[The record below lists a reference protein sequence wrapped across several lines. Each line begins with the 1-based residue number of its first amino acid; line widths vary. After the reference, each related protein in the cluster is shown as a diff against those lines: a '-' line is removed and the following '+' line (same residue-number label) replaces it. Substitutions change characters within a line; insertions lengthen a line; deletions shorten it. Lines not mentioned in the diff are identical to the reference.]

1 MVIAMNRR
9 HVIAFMRS
17 TVTSLARELAL
28 LRLTGPRAWLCAET
42 VSAVVCA
49 VVMADV
55 FYLKDRWWVALSAYT
70 IVRADFGASIT
81 RCLER
86 IAGTAIGAAAGFL
99 VARIAIHNAWTFAL
113 MPALIAA
120 FGLYWMI
127 GSKRGYSWILGTVT
141 ALMVVSQAARETN
154 LGVLALTRLADVAV
168 GVASALS
175 MVALFE
181 FVSRLRQGIATKRNA
196 KTSVVQSN
204 TAQGSPP
211 QEASGSTITRL
222 RTFQATQGAICI
234 GVLSAADY
242 YHAIPSFAQ
251 ALVSIVAVLFVP
263 LPALL
268 HSDEQGVVFVRM
280 LNRMLGCSFA
290 ALIAI
295 LLLPVIGNF
304 PVLCAMA
311 LAGGVWMASHVQTGS
326 TATSYI
332 GTQFGVG
339 FIMVF
344 VQDQAWSTDAS
355 AAERRLAG
363 ILIGLISLALV
374 MSAASAIRRY
384 MAAFPHR
391 AA

>member
-1 MVIAMNRR
+1 
-9 HVIAFMRS
+9 
-17 TVTSLARELAL
+17 
-28 LRLTGPRAWLCAET
+28 
-42 VSAVVCA
+42 
-49 VVMADV
+49 MADV
-55 FYLKDRWWVALSAYT
+55 FHLKERWWVALSAYT
-70 IVRADFGASIT
+70 VVRADFGASIT

-86 IAGTAIGAAAGFL
+86 IVGTAIGAACGFV
-99 VARIAIHNAWTFAL
+99 VARIAIRDAWTFAL
-113 MPALIAA
+113 VPTLIAA
-120 FGLYWMI
+120 FGLYGMI

-141 ALMVVSQAARETN
+141 ALMVVSQAASETN

-181 FVSRLRQGIATKRNA
+181 LGRRLLRGVIAKSHASTSDVQGSA
-196 KTSVVQSN
+196 V
-204 TAQGSPP
+204 QGSPP
-211 QEASGSTITRL
+211 QVSSGPIIRRL
-222 RTFQATQGAICI
+222 RAFQAMQGAICI
-234 GVLSAADY
+234 GGLSAVDY
-242 YHAIPSFAQ
+242 YHPVPSFAQ

-268 HSDEQGVVFVRM
+268 RSEDQSVIFVRM

-295 LLLPVIGNF
+295 VLLPVIGNF
-304 PVLCAMA
+304 SVLCAMA
-311 LAGGVWMASHVQTGS
+311 LAGGVWVASHLQTGS

-332 GTQFGVG
+332 GMQFGIG

-344 VQDQAWSTDAS
+344 VQDHAWSTDAS

-363 ILIGLISLALV
+363 MLIGLMSLAVV
-374 MSAASAIRRY
+374 MSVASAIRRY
-384 MAAFPHR
+384 AAALPRR

>member
-9 HVIAFMRS
+9 HAIDFMRS
-17 TVTSLARELAL
+17 TATSLAGELAQ

-55 FYLKDRWWVALSAYT
+55 FHLKDRWWVALSAYT
-70 IVRADFGASIT
+70 IVRADFGASII
-81 RCLER
+81 RCVER
-86 IAGTAIGAAAGFL
+86 VVGTAIGAACGFV
-99 VARIAIHNAWTFAL
+99 VARVAIHNAWTFAL
-113 MPALIAA
+113 VPALIASV
-120 FGLYWMI
+120 GLYWMI

-141 ALMVVSQAARETN
+141 ALMVVSQAASETN
-154 LGVLALTRLADVAV
+154 LGVLALTRVADVAV
-168 GVASALS
+168 GVTSALL
-175 MVALFE
+175 MVGLFE
-181 FVSRLRQGIATKRNA
+181 LVSRLRRDVVAKRQA
-196 KTSVVQSN
+196 KTSVVQDK
-204 TAQGSPP
+204 AVQGNLP
-211 QEASGSTITRL
+211 QESPGSTIRKL
-222 RTFQATQGAICI
+222 RTFQAMQGAICI
-234 GVLSAADY
+234 GGLSAVDY
-242 YHAIPSFAQ
+242 YHPIPSFAQ

-268 HSDEQGVVFVRM
+268 HSDDQSVVFVRM
-280 LNRMLGCSFA
+280 LNRMLGCAFA

-295 LLLPVIGNF
+295 ALLPLIGNF
-304 PVLCAMA
+304 SVLCAMA
-311 LAGGVWMASHVQTGS
+311 LAGGVWIASHVQTGS
-326 TATSYI
+326 TVTSYI

-363 ILIGLISLALV
+363 MLIGLISLAAV
-374 MSAASAIRRY
+374 MGVASSIRRY
-384 MAAFPHR
+384 MATLPHR

>member
-1 MVIAMNRR
+1 MNR
-9 HVIAFMRS
+9 HHAIVFMRS
-17 TVTSLARELAL
+17 TATSLVGELAQ

-42 VSAVVCA
+42 VSAVVFA

-55 FYLKDRWWVALSAYT
+55 FYLKERWWVALSAYT

-86 IAGTAIGAAAGFL
+86 VAGTAVGAACGFV
-99 VARIAIHNAWTFAL
+99 VAKIAIHNALTFAL
-113 MPALIAA
+113 VPALIAA

-127 GSKRGYSWILGTVT
+127 GSKRGYSWILGTIT
-141 ALMVVSQAARETN
+141 ALMVVSQAKGDTN

-168 GVASALS
+168 GVASALL

-181 FVSRLRQGIATKRNA
+181 LIGRLRRGFVTEGFGNTPAVGGSAVQGN
-196 KTSVVQSN
+196 S
-204 TAQGSPP
+204 P
-211 QEASGSTITRL
+211 QETPGSTVRRL

-234 GVLSAADY
+234 GVLSAVDY

-268 HSDEQGVVFVRM
+268 HSDDQGVVFARM

-295 LLLPVIGNF
+295 VLLPFIGNY
-304 PVLCAMA
+304 PVLCAMT
-311 LAGGVWMASHVQTGS
+311 LAAGIWMAAHVQTGS
-326 TATSYI
+326 TASSYI
-332 GTQFGVG
+332 GTQFGIG

-355 AAERRLAG
+355 AAELRLAG
-363 ILIGLISLALV
+363 MLIGLISLAIV
-374 MSAASAIRRY
+374 MGSASAIRRY
-384 MAAFPHR
+384 MAALSHR
-391 AA
+391 EA